1 MKIEIVVPDDWTPGQ
16 ALAMRQLLQQAVST
30 ALPVVTFVRKDVT
43 AEQLEEIYARIW
55 TLIREAGLQA
65 A

>member
-1 MKIEIVVPDDWTPGQ
+1 
-16 ALAMRQLLQQAVST
+16 MRQLLQQAVST

-65 A
+65 T